1 MALVGTV
8 PAVRWSAFIS
18 FAFLQSNA
26 GAMRINMHVK
36 YGRQYQGSGKRNN
49 LGSVSWSCLSK
60 QKGGRAQERAAV
72 EVRAAWRG
80 NILQICIMGI
90 KLNEISPH

>member
-18 FAFLQSNA
+18 SAFLQSNT
-26 GAMRINMHVK
+26 GAARINMHVK

-49 LGSVSWSCLSK
+49 PGSLSWS
-60 QKGGRAQERAAV
+60 
-72 EVRAAWRG
+72 
-80 NILQICIMGI
+80 
-90 KLNEISPH
+90 